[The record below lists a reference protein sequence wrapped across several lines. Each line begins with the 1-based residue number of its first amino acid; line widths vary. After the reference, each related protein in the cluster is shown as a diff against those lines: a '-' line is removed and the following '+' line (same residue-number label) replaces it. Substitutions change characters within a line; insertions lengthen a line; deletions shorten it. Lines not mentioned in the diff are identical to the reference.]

1 MRYEVAGFCPICEAK
16 TTFVAEHEQEVA
28 EQWMPHLFRAALC
41 CVKCKGPPRERA
53 IAHVLTKLRPNW
65 RDLAIHE
72 SSPGGWAFSYK
83 LRREAPGYVAS
94 QYDPTFPFGQMH
106 STGLWRNEDLEAQ
119 TFGDETFDIVVT
131 QDVFEHLFNPGR
143 AAREICRTLK
153 PGGLCLMTVPVVNH
167 WGTTQRRASLKDG
180 QVVHHLPE
188 QYHGNPVGDGRSLV
202 TVDWSYGIGA
212 YLTAKSGVPFSVLV
226 IDDMSM
232 GIRDPYNT
240 LLVATKEPLADLQ
253 ESLGAGE
260 FPALG
265 TMSCSLKI
273 GQ

>member
-1 MRYEVAGFCPICEAK
+1 MEGGTTYSMQGFCPICD
-16 TTFVAEHEQEVA
+16 AEVNFNAVSEKVLAQK
-28 EQWMPHLFRAALC
+28 WWPGWFRIALKC
-41 CVKCKGPPRERA
+41 EKCKSPPRERA
-53 IAHVLTKLRPNW
+53 IAHMLTKLRPNW
-65 RDLAIHE
+65 RELAIHE

-106 STGLWRNEDLEAQ
+106 SSGRWRNEDLEAQ
-119 TFGDETFDIVVT
+119 TFADETFDVVVT

-153 PGGLCLMTVPVVNH
+153 PGGLCLMTVPVVRP

-188 QYHGNPVGDGRSLV
+188 QYHGNPVGDGKSLV

-226 IDDMSM
+226 LDDMTM

-240 LLVATKEPLADLQ
+240 LLVATKEPLPDLQ
-253 ESLGAGE
+253 E
-260 FPALG
+260 
-265 TMSCSLKI
+265 
-273 GQ
+273 